1 MNRIHNFSSFSSLYE
16 AEEVAEKPYLN
27 LLKQILSYIN
37 TSYMSQ
43 LKLTEDPYDAKI
55 IKDLDSVASA
65 PGPDSYKK
73 ILANVKSAVDAS
85 DPAAKAAGEAWSAAG
100 EKFISALAKMLEKLK
115 DNKESLDAA
124 NKSIADFITTQKQN
138 LQKASQDNDLKKE
151 VDSAEKKNESLAYPD
166 LNEVDLKGKIEGI
179 AKGVTKIKGIAKE
192 VTAVS
197 GVLKDVLQGKKGK
210 IKDIAKEVT
219 VVSSILKD
227 MAAIPGMESE
237 AKKYQDEVTKI
248 SADMGSLLDKKNSE
262 IDEEELKK
270 AADRLA
276 EIPTLL
282 AKKSEEIAKEDTA
295 NKEAAAIFVDALKS
309 LEAAKTADQAYI
321 EKAKGDAEEEKAW
334 NDSAKSTIGFKGT
347 VKMDDVKGK
356 KNTVVA
362 GLQKQVIDKFKSILK
377 DSEVFK
383 KFSEGKYAGDGYFGE
398 NTAKVVQ
405 GIKAG
410 FGMEDKT
417 SDITDE
423 FLNKVYSYAAAQKQN
438 ESQSFGRIQTFSSFE
453 SLNEAK
459 LKFDVDKF
467 LEVADGKKSEKKD
480 LPSIEETLEKM
491 KKITDENYEA
501 HKEAVDYVMSKEFSP
516 SEKGKETF
524 KNYFN
529 NLSYDQFEKLK
540 DENKKTAASRA
551 MGLLA
556 SATGTKK
563 IGKNLV
569 DLWFKEA

>member
-1 MNRIHNFSSFSSLYE
+1 MKRIYDFSSFSSLYE
-16 AEEVAEKPYLN
+16 AEETKERPYLT

-55 IKDLDSVASA
+55 IGDLDSVASA

-73 ILANVKSAVDAS
+73 ILANVKSAVDAA
-85 DPAAKAAGEAWSAAG
+85 DPAAKAAGEAWSNAG
-100 EKFISALAKMLEKLK
+100 EKFVGALAKMLDKLK

-124 NKSIADFITTQKQN
+124 NKSIADFINTQKQN
-138 LQKASQDNDLKKE
+138 LQKASQDNDLKKDVE
-151 VDSAEKKNESLAYPD
+151 SAEKKNEGLEYSD
-166 LNEVDLKGKIEGI
+166 LNENIF
-179 AKGVTKIKGIAKE
+179 T
-192 VTAVS
+192 
-197 GVLKDVLQGKKGK
+197 GKKGM

-219 VVSSILKD
+219 VVSSILRD
-227 MAAIPGMESE
+227 MAAIPGMEAE

-248 SADMGSLLDKKNSE
+248 SADMGGLLDKKNKE
-262 IDEEELKK
+262 IDKEELKK

-282 AKKSEEIAKEDTA
+282 AKKSEEIAKEDDA

-309 LEAAKTADQAYI
+309 LEAAKSADQAYV
-321 EKAKGDAEEEKAW
+321 EKMESAAKEEKAW

-347 VKMDDVKGK
+347 VKMEDTKGK

-362 GLQKQVIDKFKSILK
+362 GFQKQVIDKFKSIIK

-383 KFSEGKYAGDGYFGE
+383 KFSEGKFAGDGFFGP

-405 GIKAG
+405 GLKAG
-410 FGMEDKT
+410 FGMDDKT

-453 SLNEAK
+453 TLNEAK
-459 LKFDVDKF
+459 LKFDVAKF
-467 LEVADGKKSEKKD
+467 LETVG
-480 LPSIEETLEKM
+480 
-491 KKITDENYEA
+491 
-501 HKEAVDYVMSKEFSP
+501 
-516 SEKGKETF
+516 EKGKESEKKETKDLPTPGDLLKSMTKTVDDVYSSNKDGIDYILGKDF
-524 KNYFN
+524 QPTEEGRKNFFN
-529 NLSYDQFEKLK
+529 IFRIGWDNFSKLN
-540 DENKKTAASRA
+540 DNQKKNTIA
-551 MGLLA
+551 MGFKSTLA
-556 SATGTKK
+556 PATGVEKN
-563 IGKNLV
+563 IGKDLV
-569 DLWFKEA
+569 DVYLKAEKKS

>member
-1 MNRIHNFSSFSSLYE
+1 MKRIYDFSSFASLYE
-16 AEEVAEKPYLN
+16 AEEAEEKPYLT

-55 IKDLDSVASA
+55 IKDLDSVAGA

-100 EKFISALAKMLEKLK
+100 EKFVSALEKMLEKLK

-124 NKSIADFITTQKQN
+124 NKSIADFIATQKQN
-138 LQKASQDNDLKKE
+138 LQKASQDNDLKKDVE
-151 VDSAEKKNESLAYPD
+151 AGEKKNEGLSYED
-166 LNEVDLKGKIEGI
+166 LNENIF
-179 AKGVTKIKGIAKE
+179 T
-192 VTAVS
+192 
-197 GVLKDVLQGKKGK
+197 GKKGM
-210 IKDIAKEVT
+210 IKNIAKEVT
-219 VVSSILKD
+219 VVSSILRD
-227 MAAIPGMESE
+227 MAAIPGMEAE

-248 SADMGSLLDKKNSE
+248 SADMGGLLDKKNSE
-262 IDEEELKK
+262 IDKEELKK

-309 LEAAKTADQAYI
+309 LEAAKTADQAYV
-321 EKAKGDAEEEKAW
+321 EKSEAAAKEEKAW

-347 VKMDDVKGK
+347 VKMEDTRGK

-362 GLQKQVIDKFKSILK
+362 GFQKQVIDKFKSILK
-377 DSEVFK
+377 DSDVFK
-383 KFSEGKYAGDGYFGE
+383 KFSEGKFAGDGYFGP

-410 FGMEDKT
+410 FGMDDKT

-438 ESQSFGRIQTFSSFE
+438 ESQDFGRIQAFSSFE

-459 LKFDVDKF
+459 LKFDIAKF
-467 LEVADGKKSEKKD
+467 RETVGEKGKEVEKKD
-480 LPSIEETLEKM
+480 LPTPGDLLKSMNKTVEDIYTNNKDGIDYILGKDFQPTEEGRKNFFNIFRIGWDNFSKLNDNQ
-491 KKITDENYEA
+491 KKNT
-501 HKEAVDYVMSKEFSP
+501 V
-516 SEKGKETF
+516 
-524 KNYFN
+524 
-529 NLSYDQFEKLK
+529 
-540 DENKKTAASRA
+540 A
-551 MGLLA
+551 MGFKSTLA
-556 SATGTKK
+556 PATGVEKN
-563 IGKNLV
+563 IGKDLV
-569 DLWFKEA
+569 DVYLKAEKKA

>member
-1 MNRIHNFSSFSSLYE
+1 L
-16 AEEVAEKPYLN
+16 
-27 LLKQILSYIN
+27 
-37 TSYMSQ
+37 
-43 LKLTEDPYDAKI
+43 
-55 IKDLDSVASA
+55 
-65 PGPDSYKK
+65 G
-73 ILANVKSAVDAS
+73 
-85 DPAAKAAGEAWSAAG
+85 
-100 EKFISALAKMLEKLK
+100 
-115 DNKESLDAA
+115 
-124 NKSIADFITTQKQN
+124 
-138 LQKASQDNDLKKE
+138 
-151 VDSAEKKNESLAYPD
+151 
-166 LNEVDLKGKIEGI
+166 
-179 AKGVTKIKGIAKE
+179 
-192 VTAVS
+192 
-197 GVLKDVLQGKKGK
+197 
-210 IKDIAKEVT
+210 
-219 VVSSILKD
+219 
-227 MAAIPGMESE
+227 
-237 AKKYQDEVTKI
+237 
-248 SADMGSLLDKKNSE
+248 KKNSE

-309 LEAAKTADQAYI
+309 LEAAKTADQAYV

-362 GLQKQVIDKFKSILK
+362 GFQKQVIDKFKSILK
-377 DSEVFK
+377 DSDVFK
-383 KFSEGKYAGDGYFGE
+383 KFSEGKFAGDGYFGD

-410 FGMEDKT
+410 FGMDDKT

-459 LKFDVDKF
+459 LKFDVNRF

-480 LPSIEETLEKM
+480 LPSLEETLEKM
-491 KKITDENYEA
+491 KKVTEENYET
-501 HKEAVDYVMSKEFSP
+501 HKEAADYILSKEFSP
-516 SEKGKETF
+516 SEKGKKAF

-529 NLSYDQFEKLK
+529 NLSYDQFEKLT

>member
-1 MNRIHNFSSFSSLYE
+1 MKRIYDFSSFASLYE
-16 AEEVAEKPYLN
+16 AEEAKEKPYLT

-55 IKDLDSVASA
+55 IKDLDSVAGA

-100 EKFISALAKMLEKLK
+100 EKFVSALEKMLEKLK

-124 NKSIADFITTQKQN
+124 NKSIADFIATQKQN
-138 LQKASQDNDLKKE
+138 LQKASQDNDLKKDVE
-151 VDSAEKKNESLAYPD
+151 AGEKKNEGLSYED
-166 LNEVDLKGKIEGI
+166 LNENIF
-179 AKGVTKIKGIAKE
+179 T
-192 VTAVS
+192 
-197 GVLKDVLQGKKGK
+197 GKKGM
-210 IKDIAKEVT
+210 IKNIAKEVT
-219 VVSSILKD
+219 VVSSILRD
-227 MAAIPGMESE
+227 MAAIPGMEAE

-248 SADMGSLLDKKNSE
+248 SADMGGLLDKKNSE
-262 IDEEELKK
+262 IDKEELKK

-309 LEAAKTADQAYI
+309 LEAAKTADQAYV
-321 EKAKGDAEEEKAW
+321 EKSEAAAKEEKAW

-347 VKMDDVKGK
+347 VKMEDTKGK

-362 GLQKQVIDKFKSILK
+362 GFQKQVIDKFKSILK
-377 DSEVFK
+377 DSDVFK
-383 KFSEGKYAGDGYFGE
+383 KFSEGKFAGDGYFGP

-410 FGMEDKT
+410 FGMDDKT

-438 ESQSFGRIQTFSSFE
+438 ESQDFGRIQAFSSFE

-459 LKFDVDKF
+459 LKFDIAKF
-467 LEVADGKKSEKKD
+467 RETVGEKGKEVEKKD
-480 LPSIEETLEKM
+480 LPTPGDLLKSMNKTVEDIYTNNKDG
-491 KKITDENYEA
+491 I
-501 HKEAVDYVMSKEFSP
+501 DYILGKEFQP
-516 SEKGKETF
+516 TEEGR
-524 KNYFN
+524 KNFFN
-529 NLSYDQFEKLK
+529 IFRIGWDNFSKLN
-540 DENKKTAASRA
+540 DNQKKNTVA
-551 MGLLA
+551 MGFKSTLA
-556 SATGTKK
+556 PATGIEKN
-563 IGKNLV
+563 IGKDLV
-569 DLWFKEA
+569 DVYLKAEKKA

>member
-1 MNRIHNFSSFSSLYE
+1 MKRIHNFSSFTNLYE
-16 AEEVAEKPYLN
+16 AEEVAEKPYLT

-55 IKDLDSVASA
+55 IKDLDSVAGA

-100 EKFISALAKMLEKLK
+100 EKFVSALEKMLEKLK

-124 NKSIADFITTQKQN
+124 NKSIADFIATQKQN
-138 LQKASQDNDLKKE
+138 LQKASQDNDLKKDVE
-151 VDSAEKKNESLAYPD
+151 AGEKKNEGLSYD
-166 LNEVDLKGKIEGI
+166 EINENIF
-179 AKGVTKIKGIAKE
+179 T
-192 VTAVS
+192 
-197 GVLKDVLQGKKGK
+197 GKKGM
-210 IKDIAKEVT
+210 IKNIAKEVT
-219 VVSSILKD
+219 VVSSILRD
-227 MAAIPGMESE
+227 MAAIPGMEAE

-248 SADMGSLLDKKNSE
+248 SADMGGLLDKKNSE
-262 IDEEELKK
+262 IDKDELKK

-309 LEAAKTADQAYI
+309 LEAAKTADQAYV
-321 EKAKGDAEEEKAW
+321 EKSEAAAKEEKAW

-347 VKMDDVKGK
+347 VKMEDTKGK

-362 GLQKQVIDKFKSILK
+362 GFQKQVIDKFKSILK
-377 DSEVFK
+377 DSDVFK
-383 KFSEGKYAGDGYFGE
+383 KFSEGKFAGDGYFGP
-398 NTAKVVQ
+398 NTAKVIQ

-410 FGMEDKT
+410 FGMDDKT

-438 ESQSFGRIQTFSSFE
+438 ESESFGRIQTFSSFE

-459 LKFDVDKF
+459 LKFDVNKF
-467 LEVADGKKSEKKD
+467 LTTVGEKGKEAEKKD
-480 LPSIEETLEKM
+480 LPTPGDLLKSMAKTVEDIYTNNKDGIDYILGKDFQPTEEGRKNFFNIFRIGWDNFSKLNDKQ
-491 KKITDENYEA
+491 KKNTI
-501 HKEAVDYVMSKEFSP
+501 
-516 SEKGKETF
+516 
-524 KNYFN
+524 
-529 NLSYDQFEKLK
+529 
-540 DENKKTAASRA
+540 A
-551 MGLLA
+551 MGFKSTLA
-556 SATGTKK
+556 PATGVEKN
-563 IGKNLV
+563 IGKDLV
-569 DLWFKEA
+569 DVYLKAEKKA

>member
-16 AEEVAEKPYLN
+16 AEEVAQKPYLT

-55 IKDLDSVASA
+55 IGDLDSVAGA

-85 DPAAKAAGEAWSAAG
+85 DPAAKAAGEAWSTAG
-100 EKFISALAKMLEKLK
+100 EKFISALEKMLEKLK

-124 NKSIADFITTQKQN
+124 NKSISDFIATQKQN
-138 LQKASQDNDLKKE
+138 LQKASQDNDLKKDVE
-151 VDSAEKKNESLAYPD
+151 AGEKKNEGLSYED
-166 LNEVDLKGKIEGI
+166 LNENIF
-179 AKGVTKIKGIAKE
+179 T
-192 VTAVS
+192 
-197 GVLKDVLQGKKGK
+197 GKKGM
-210 IKDIAKEVT
+210 IKNIAKEVT
-219 VVSSILKD
+219 VVSSILRD
-227 MAAIPGMESE
+227 MAAIPGMEAE

-248 SADMGSLLDKKNSE
+248 SADMGGLLDKKNSE
-262 IDEEELKK
+262 IDKDELKK

-309 LEAAKTADQAYI
+309 LEAAKTADQAYV
-321 EKAKGDAEEEKAW
+321 EKSEAAAKEEKAW

-347 VKMDDVKGK
+347 VKMENTKGK

-362 GLQKQVIDKFKSILK
+362 GFQKQVIDKFKSILK
-377 DSEVFK
+377 DSDVFK
-383 KFSEGKYAGDGYFGE
+383 KFSEGKFAGDGYFGP

-410 FGMEDKT
+410 FGMKDT
-417 SDITDE
+417 SSDITDE
-423 FLNKVYSYAAAQKQN
+423 FLDKVYSYAADQKQN

-459 LKFDVDKF
+459 LKFDIAKF
-467 LEVADGKKSEKKD
+467 RETVGEKGKEAEKKD
-480 LPSIEETLEKM
+480 LPTPGDLLKSMTKTVEDIYTNNKDGIDYILGKDFQPTEEGRKNFFNIFRIGWDNFSKLNDNQ
-491 KKITDENYEA
+491 KKNTI
-501 HKEAVDYVMSKEFSP
+501 
-516 SEKGKETF
+516 
-524 KNYFN
+524 
-529 NLSYDQFEKLK
+529 
-540 DENKKTAASRA
+540 A
-551 MGLLA
+551 MGFKSTLA
-556 SATGTKK
+556 PATGVEKN
-563 IGKNLV
+563 IGKDLV
-569 DLWFKEA
+569 DVYLKAEKKA

>member
-1 MNRIHNFSSFSSLYE
+1 MKRIYDFSSFASLYE
-16 AEEVAEKPYLN
+16 AEEAKEKPYLT

-55 IKDLDSVASA
+55 IKDLDSVAGA

-100 EKFISALAKMLEKLK
+100 EKFVSALEKMLEKLK

-124 NKSIADFITTQKQN
+124 NKSIADFIATQKQN
-138 LQKASQDNDLKKE
+138 LQKASQDNDLKKDVE
-151 VDSAEKKNESLAYPD
+151 AGEKKNEGLSYED
-166 LNEVDLKGKIEGI
+166 LNENIF
-179 AKGVTKIKGIAKE
+179 T
-192 VTAVS
+192 
-197 GVLKDVLQGKKGK
+197 GKKGM
-210 IKDIAKEVT
+210 IKNIAKEVT
-219 VVSSILKD
+219 VVSSILRD
-227 MAAIPGMESE
+227 MAAIPGMEAE

-248 SADMGSLLDKKNSE
+248 SADMGGLLDKKNSE
-262 IDEEELKK
+262 IDKEELKK

-309 LEAAKTADQAYI
+309 LEAAKTADQAYV
-321 EKAKGDAEEEKAW
+321 EKSEAAAKEEKAW

-347 VKMDDVKGK
+347 VKMEDTKGK

-362 GLQKQVIDKFKSILK
+362 GFQKQVIDKFKSILK
-377 DSEVFK
+377 DSDVFK
-383 KFSEGKYAGDGYFGE
+383 KFSEGKFAGDGYFGP

-410 FGMEDKT
+410 FGMDDKT

-438 ESQSFGRIQTFSSFE
+438 ESQDFGRIQAFSSFE

-459 LKFDVDKF
+459 LKFDIAKF
-467 LEVADGKKSEKKD
+467 RETVGEKGKEVEKKD
-480 LPSIEETLEKM
+480 LPTPGDLLKSMNKTVEDIYTNNKDGIDYILGKDFQPTEEGRKNFFNIFRIGLDNFSKLNDNQ
-491 KKITDENYEA
+491 KKNT
-501 HKEAVDYVMSKEFSP
+501 V
-516 SEKGKETF
+516 
-524 KNYFN
+524 
-529 NLSYDQFEKLK
+529 
-540 DENKKTAASRA
+540 A
-551 MGLLA
+551 MGFKSTLA
-556 SATGTKK
+556 PATGVEKN
-563 IGKNLV
+563 IGKDLV
-569 DLWFKEA
+569 DVYLKAEKKA

>member
-1 MNRIHNFSSFSSLYE
+1 MNRIHNFSSFTSLYE
-16 AEEVAEKPYLN
+16 AEETAEKPYLT

-55 IKDLDSVASA
+55 IGDLDSVASA

-85 DPAAKAAGEAWSAAG
+85 DPAAKAAGQAWSTAG
-100 EKFISALAKMLEKLK
+100 EKFISALEKMLEKLK

-124 NKSIADFITTQKQN
+124 NKSIADFIATQKQN
-138 LQKASQDNDLKKE
+138 LQKASQDNDLKKDVE
-151 VDSAEKKNESLAYPD
+151 AGEKKNEGLSYED
-166 LNEVDLKGKIEGI
+166 LNENIF
-179 AKGVTKIKGIAKE
+179 T
-192 VTAVS
+192 
-197 GVLKDVLQGKKGK
+197 GKKGM

-219 VVSSILKD
+219 VVSSILRD
-227 MAAIPGMESE
+227 MAAIPGMEAE

-248 SADMGSLLDKKNSE
+248 SADMGGLLDKKNSE
-262 IDEEELKK
+262 IDKEELKK

-309 LEAAKTADQAYI
+309 LEAAKTADQAYV
-321 EKAKGDAEEEKAW
+321 EKSEAAAKEEKAW

-347 VKMDDVKGK
+347 VKMEDTKGK

-362 GLQKQVIDKFKSILK
+362 GFQKQVIDKFKSIIK

-383 KFSEGKYAGDGYFGE
+383 KFSEGKFAGDGYFGP

-405 GIKAG
+405 GLKAG
-410 FGMEDKT
+410 FGMKDT
-417 SDITDE
+417 SSDITDE
-423 FLNKVYSYAAAQKQN
+423 FLDKVYSYAADQKQN

-459 LKFDVDKF
+459 LKFDVAKF
-467 LEVADGKKSEKKD
+467 RETVGEKGKEVEKKD
-480 LPSIEETLEKM
+480 LPTPGDLLKSMTKTVDDIYSNNKEGIDYILGKDFQPTEEGRKNFFNIFRIGWDNFSKLNDNQ
-491 KKITDENYEA
+491 KKNT
-501 HKEAVDYVMSKEFSP
+501 V
-516 SEKGKETF
+516 
-524 KNYFN
+524 
-529 NLSYDQFEKLK
+529 
-540 DENKKTAASRA
+540 A
-551 MGLLA
+551 MGFKSALA
-556 SATGTKK
+556 PATGVEKN
-563 IGKNLV
+563 IGKDLV
-569 DLWFKEA
+569 DIYLKAEKKA

>member
-1 MNRIHNFSSFSSLYE
+1 MKRIYDFSSFSSLYE
-16 AEEVAEKPYLN
+16 AEETKERPYLT

-55 IKDLDSVASA
+55 IGDLDSVASA

-73 ILANVKSAVDAS
+73 ILANVKSAVDAA
-85 DPAAKAAGEAWSAAG
+85 DPAAKAAGEAWSNAG
-100 EKFISALAKMLEKLK
+100 EKFVGALAKMLDKLK

-124 NKSIADFITTQKQN
+124 NKSIADFINTQKQN
-138 LQKASQDNDLKKE
+138 LQKASQDNDLKKDVE
-151 VDSAEKKNESLAYPD
+151 SAEKKNEGLEYSD
-166 LNEVDLKGKIEGI
+166 LNENIF
-179 AKGVTKIKGIAKE
+179 T
-192 VTAVS
+192 
-197 GVLKDVLQGKKGK
+197 GKKGM

-219 VVSSILKD
+219 VVSSILRD
-227 MAAIPGMESE
+227 MAAIPGMEAE

-248 SADMGSLLDKKNSE
+248 SADMGGLLDKKNSE
-262 IDEEELKK
+262 INKDELKK

-309 LEAAKTADQAYI
+309 LEAAKTADQAYV
-321 EKAKGDAEEEKAW
+321 EKSEAAAKEEKAW

-347 VKMDDVKGK
+347 VKMEDTKGK

-362 GLQKQVIDKFKSILK
+362 GFQKQVIDKFKSILK
-377 DSEVFK
+377 DSDVFK
-383 KFSEGKYAGDGYFGE
+383 KFSEGKFAGDGYFGP

-410 FGMEDKT
+410 FGMDDKT

-438 ESQSFGRIQTFSSFE
+438 ESQDFGRIQAFSSFE

-459 LKFDVDKF
+459 LKFDIAKF
-467 LEVADGKKSEKKD
+467 RETVGEKGKEVEKKD
-480 LPSIEETLEKM
+480 LPTPGDLLKSMNKTVEDIYTNNKDGIDYILGKDFQPTEEGRKNFFNIFRIGWDNFSKLNDNQ
-491 KKITDENYEA
+491 KKNT
-501 HKEAVDYVMSKEFSP
+501 V
-516 SEKGKETF
+516 
-524 KNYFN
+524 
-529 NLSYDQFEKLK
+529 
-540 DENKKTAASRA
+540 A
-551 MGLLA
+551 MGFKSTLA
-556 SATGTKK
+556 PATGVEKN
-563 IGKNLV
+563 IGKDLV
-569 DLWFKEA
+569 DVYLKAEKKS

>member
-1 MNRIHNFSSFSSLYE
+1 MKRIHNFSSFSNLYE
-16 AEEVAEKPYLN
+16 AEEVAEKPYLT

-55 IKDLDSVASA
+55 IGDLDSVAGA

-100 EKFISALAKMLEKLK
+100 EKFVSALEKMLEKLK

-124 NKSIADFITTQKQN
+124 NKSIADFIATQKQN
-138 LQKASQDNDLKKE
+138 LQKASQDNDLKKDVE
-151 VDSAEKKNESLAYPD
+151 AGEKKNEGLSYED
-166 LNEVDLKGKIEGI
+166 LNENIF
-179 AKGVTKIKGIAKE
+179 T
-192 VTAVS
+192 
-197 GVLKDVLQGKKGK
+197 GKKGM
-210 IKDIAKEVT
+210 IKNIAKEVT
-219 VVSSILKD
+219 VVSSILRD
-227 MAAIPGMESE
+227 MAAIPGMEAE

-248 SADMGSLLDKKNSE
+248 SADMGGLLDKKNSE
-262 IDEEELKK
+262 IDKDELKK

-309 LEAAKTADQAYI
+309 LEAAKTADQAYV
-321 EKAKGDAEEEKAW
+321 EKSEAAAKEEKAW

-347 VKMDDVKGK
+347 VKMENTKGK

-362 GLQKQVIDKFKSILK
+362 GFQKQVIDKFKSILK
-377 DSEVFK
+377 DSDVFK
-383 KFSEGKYAGDGYFGE
+383 KFSEGKFAGDGYFGP

-410 FGMEDKT
+410 FGMKDT
-417 SDITDE
+417 SSDITDE
-423 FLNKVYSYAAAQKQN
+423 FLDKVYSYAADQKQN

-459 LKFDVDKF
+459 LKFDIAKF
-467 LEVADGKKSEKKD
+467 RETVGEKGKEAEKKD
-480 LPSIEETLEKM
+480 LPTPGDLLKSMTKTVEDIYTNNKDGIDYILGKDFQPTEEGRKNFFNIFRIGWDNFSKLNDNQ
-491 KKITDENYEA
+491 KKNTI
-501 HKEAVDYVMSKEFSP
+501 
-516 SEKGKETF
+516 
-524 KNYFN
+524 
-529 NLSYDQFEKLK
+529 
-540 DENKKTAASRA
+540 A
-551 MGLLA
+551 MGFKSTLA
-556 SATGTKK
+556 PATGVEKN
-563 IGKNLV
+563 IGKDLV
-569 DLWFKEA
+569 DVYLKAEKKA